1 MCLTDKNQ
9 LSFACKSRCQEYI
22 FTIKFILCQVR
33 RDLSLMIF
41 SIFFSIPQS
50 EDFHKVIP

>member
-33 RDLSLMIF
+33 RDLSLIF